1 MLIKI
6 CAIAWTLILLTCG
19 QVFSE
24 GDKTVT
30 GQEKDISQSSDII
43 VSGKVFC
50 SLRRHV
56 ILPFHGT
63 IISLNARAGQH
74 VKKDEVLARYRL
86 APEAALKLRQRLA
99 SFQIEEL
106 ELRLAEIEEGLAK
119 LEDKRKEVISLSDHN
134 MAPSKGLDQI
144 GREIGLLNKK
154 KRVFQERLPLEQ
166 SLVVEEKTVVTK
178 LLGASVEQKDKPVE
192 GVLKSPVACHVIWVH
207 PELQVGAELMENAK
221 VISVGVMDP
230 MVIRAQVHEIE
241 AMRISLGDE
250 ADFSL
255 ESIPDLTFRA
265 KISRISWSSL
275 TPMVDSPSYYEVE
288 LEVPNPEYVLREGLR
303 GRIVFRKNNK

>member
-6 CAIAWTLILLTCG
+6 CAIALTLIMLSCGLT
-19 QVFSE
+19 FSE

-30 GQEKDISQSSDII
+30 GQSPDII

-56 ILPFHGT
+56 IFPFHGT
-63 IISLNARAGQH
+63 IISLNARAGQP
-74 VKKDEVLARYRL
+74 VKKDEVLVRYHL

-99 SFQIEEL
+99 SFHIEEL
-106 ELRLAEIEEGLAK
+106 EMRLAETEVGLAK
-119 LEDKRKEVISLSDHN
+119 LEDKRKEVMTLSDHN

-154 KRVFQERLPLEQ
+154 KRLVQERLPLEQ

-178 LLGASVEQKDKPVE
+178 LLGASVEQDSKPIE
-192 GVLKSPVACHVIWVH
+192 GVLKSPVGCHVIWVH
-207 PELQVGAELMENAK
+207 PELQVGAEFMENAK
-221 VISVGVMDP
+221 VISVGIMDP

-241 AMRISLGDE
+241 AMRIGLGDE

-255 ESIPDLTFRA
+255 ESIPDRKFRA
-265 KISRISWSSL
+265 KINRISWTSL

-288 LEVPNPEYVLREGLR
+288 LEVPNPDYVLREGLR